1 MLLSFLLNLVSNSKK
16 KPNQKK
22 TAVKMTITDGL
33 HYIAVGNPLSKTII
47 GTTTALLGK
56 SSDKIKVNKM

>member
-1 MLLSFLLNLVSNSKK
+1 
-16 KPNQKK
+16 
-22 TAVKMTITDGL
+22 MTITDGL

-56 SSDKIKVNKM
+56 SSDKIKVN

>member
-1 MLLSFLLNLVSNSKK
+1 
-16 KPNQKK
+16 
-22 TAVKMTITDGL
+22 MTITDGL

-56 SSDKIKVNKM
+56 SSDKIKVNKFNFQISPSNYIEYIPYS